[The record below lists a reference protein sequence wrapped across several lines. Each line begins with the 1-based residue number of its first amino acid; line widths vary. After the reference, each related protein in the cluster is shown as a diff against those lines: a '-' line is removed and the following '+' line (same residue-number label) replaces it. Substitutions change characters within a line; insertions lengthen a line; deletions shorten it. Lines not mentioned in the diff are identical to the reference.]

1 MRDFDGNELVVG
13 DLVYWRHD
21 KKEAFMES
29 GRILRIWEQLGLAML
44 YPNTKFH
51 DGVQKA
57 SRNIKKMTDEEA
69 MLWQLEN
76 A

>member
-1 MRDFDGNELVVG
+1 MRDFDGNELVAG

-21 KKEAFMES
+21 RKEAFMES
-29 GRILRIWEQLGLAML
+29 GRILKIREQIGLAIL
-44 YPNTKFH
+44 SPNTKFH

-57 SRNIKKMTDEEA
+57 SRNIRKMKDEEA

-76 A
+76 G